1 MIVGA
6 LCIRDEKILMAKRN
20 IHPRKGL
27 WTLPAGFMENA
38 ETLQAGALRETME
51 ETGSEAKVIMPY
63 TMFSLPHINQVH
75 LFYLAD
81 LLDENFGP
89 TSESMEV
96 KLFSKD
102 EILWNEL
109 AFPTV
114 ERTLKY
120 YIEDSEN
127 SQLQSSP
134 EMYSLSI
141 KETQDVM
148 SIVGREIQLTKDYT
162 TGNATFKQGSRGT
175 VIEATSRKDGKLKVK
190 LDNDNEK
197 TFRLIKECD
206 LQLYEGGP
214 LSSSSESQTAETSF
228 EY

>member
-1 MIVGA
+1 MKFCPQCGNKTVSLIPEGDNRVRDVCDSCDLIHYQNPRIIAGCIPVWEDKVL
-6 LCIRDEKILMAKRN
+6 LCQRA
-20 IHPRKGL
+20 IHPQKGF

-51 ETGSEAKVIMPY
+51 ETCSEAKIIMPY

-127 SQLQSSP
+127 NDF
-134 EMYSLSI
+134 I
-141 KETQDVM
+141 F
-148 SIVGREIQLTKDYT
+148 REEDITLWK
-162 TGNATFKQGSRGT
+162 
-175 VIEATSRKDGKLKVK
+175 
-190 LDNDNEK
+190 
-197 TFRLIKECD
+197 
-206 LQLYEGGP
+206 
-214 LSSSSESQTAETSF
+214 
-228 EY
+228 